1 MYCVYLTIYRGNKN
15 KMPPFYIGSSSVE
28 RQMGTNS
35 LISGSDSG
43 KWRLDRANNYDF
55 CADHFAVMES
65 NKINLEGQ
73 IKNLQNEIIKL
84 KEKK

>member
-1 MYCVYLTIYRGNKN
+1 MDTIEMISFLRNRA
-15 KMPPFYIGSSSVE
+15 SVE
-28 RQMGTNS
+28 RQMGTNA
-35 LISGSDSG
+35 LIYGSDSG

>member
-1 MYCVYLTIYRGNKN
+1 MGYTRSMDTVEMISFLRNRA
-15 KMPPFYIGSSSVE
+15 SVE